1 MHRILVVDDD
11 KGIRMLY
18 AEELA
23 DEGYEVIT
31 NDGDSQI
38 IALIKEI
45 DPDVIVMDIRLGKQS
60 GLDLLQDIRNTY
72 YNLPVILCTAYAT
85 FKYDLKS
92 IAADYYVVKSSNLSE
107 LKSKIKWALES
118 GTQLPPTPNHSERQG
133 AKPIPME
140 QNQSPW
146 SKPSFAGN
154 KFVVLFFDN

>member
-60 GLDLLQDIRNTY
+60 GLDLLQDIRNRY
-72 YNLPVILCTAYAT
+72 YNLPVILCTAYPT

-92 IAADYYVVKSSNLSE
+92 IAADYYVVKSSDLSE
-107 LKSKIKWALES
+107 LKAKIKMAIEGCTEPSYKETDDRAPLRE
-118 GTQLPPTPNHSERQG
+118 T
-133 AKPIPME
+133 IPSH
-140 QNQSPW
+140 QSRFCW
-146 SKPSFAGN
+146 
-154 KFVVLFFDN
+154 